1 MNVINSFRS
10 VSFVLLHFSNKL
22 NTSNT
27 RFRVTLFWNDQ
38 SPPKKEE
45 TNLVLSSSDEQ
56 GGGKSRTTT
65 NKTKAQT
72 TTWVM
77 SGRSAA
83 YEKKITEYPTDVID
97 VPPISILN
105 ADSFEVIGQ
114 PEVQLLREETRL
126 MRWSCMYRA
135 QLKQD
140 DMRVH
145 EFPHDK
151 HKLTLKL
158 GILSQRQQGGRWD
171 NRKWKLA
178 LANEGDTQGSI
189 RIPYGLLVDSVKIPG
204 FEADTGGLDFGLS
217 ELNHGSISALQAS
230 GRDKDFYLKVKL
242 NVKRDSGKCG

>member
-1 MNVINSFRS
+1 M
-10 VSFVLLHFSNKL
+10 
-22 NTSNT
+22 
-27 RFRVTLFWNDQ
+27 
-38 SPPKKEE
+38 
-45 TNLVLSSSDEQ
+45 LSSSDKQ
-56 GGGKSRTTT
+56 CGGKSRTTK

-77 SGRSAA
+77 TGRNAA
-83 YEKKITEYPTDVID
+83 YKKKITDYSTDLID

-114 PEVQLLREETRL
+114 PEVQILREETLL

-158 GILSQRQQGGRWD
+158 GILSQRQSGGRWD

-178 LANEGDTQGSI
+178 LATESDTQGSI
-189 RIPYGLLVDSVKIPG
+189 RIPYGLIVDNVKIPG
-204 FEADTGGLDFGLS
+204 FEADEGGLDFALS
-217 ELNHGSISALQAS
+217 ELNHGSISALQAL
-230 GRDKDFYLKVKL
+230 GREKDFYLKVKL
-242 NVKRDSGKCG
+242 NVKRDSGKV